1 MIRQYMYN
9 PTQKQ
14 RHEMFYEALRSQN
27 RLEDYYNVLELLS
40 PPPDI
45 TTLANPGSFK
55 NINIGIIGG
64 GPAGLAAAFE
74 LRKLG
79 FNITIFEALKDRIG
93 GRLYTHYFDKNKK
106 LYGELGAMRVPISH
120 ETTWKYIDL
129 FKLNT
134 KQFVQSN
141 ENGIIYVRNRHA
153 RNDANGLSV
162 MENIYPLFNLT
173 GFERVTPWNKL
184 LSNMVDYYFR
194 QIQPP
199 FRKDIIRVRPEYNQ
213 QVISMDF
220 LSIRRALE
228 LYGLSQEAI
237 AMISGVNPFTG
248 EFLDNNILEVLQET
262 YTSDFSVV
270 YQIEGGMVN
279 LPLAIFNSLI
289 NKYPEDYGDIPI
301 DLLGKIDFRVGHT
314 VEEINQFEKDGPITL
329 TYRHDDNNIS
339 SSTFD
344 YVISCAPASAFR
356 NIRSNP
362 PLSVAK
368 EQAVLSATFENSQ
381 KTLLLCKER
390 FWERNTMYGPICGGA
405 SFTDLPIGSIWYPS
419 YDLDEYGQNCK
430 GNPDRPGVLLASYNY
445 TQDATRIGNL
455 PDDVR
460 IQHIKRQVELVH
472 KLPKGYLDDIVIDY
486 KTVNWND
493 EYLFLGAF
501 FYMSPEE
508 KRLYTYPL
516 KAPEYNGRL
525 LFAGNYTAGTHA
537 WVQGGL
543 KTGAEAANELVNF
556 ILQGRYKR
564 RYR

>member
-1 MIRQYMYN
+1 
-9 PTQKQ
+9 
-14 RHEMFYEALRSQN
+14 MFYETLRSQH

-45 TTLANPGSFK
+45 TALASPGSFK
-55 NINIGIIGG
+55 NINVGIIGG
-64 GPAGLAAAFE
+64 GPAGLVAAFE

-93 GRLYTHYFDKNKK
+93 GRIYTHYFDKN
-106 LYGELGAMRVPISH
+106 LYGELGAMRIPVSH

-129 FKLNT
+129 FGLNT
-134 KQFVQSN
+134 KPFVNSN
-141 ENGIIYVRNRHA
+141 ENGIIYVRNKHA

-162 MENIYPLFNLT
+162 MENIYPLFNLQ
-173 GFERVTPWNKL
+173 GFEKVIPWNKL
-184 LSNMVDYYFR
+184 LGNVVDYYFR
-194 QIQPP
+194 QIQPL
-199 FRKDIIRVRPEYNQ
+199 FRRDIIQVKPQYNQ
-213 QVISMDF
+213 QVINADF

-228 LYGLSQEAI
+228 LYGLSQDAI

-262 YTSDFSVV
+262 YTADFSVV

-279 LPLAIFNSLI
+279 LPLAIYNSLI
-289 NKYPEDYGDIPI
+289 NENPIEYGDIPI
-301 DLLGKIDFRVGHT
+301 DLLGKIDFRIDHMVQ
-314 VEEINQFEKDGPITL
+314 EINQFEKDGPITI
-329 TYRHDDNNIS
+329 TYRHDGNIS

-344 YVISCAPASAFR
+344 YVISCAPSSSFR
-356 NIRSNP
+356 NILTNP
-362 PLSVAK
+362 PLSVPK
-368 EQAVLSATFENSQ
+368 EQAILSATFENSQ

-390 FWERNTMYGPICGGA
+390 FWEKNEMYGPICGGG
-405 SFTDLPIGSIWYPS
+405 SFTDLPIASIWYPS
-419 YDLDEYGQNCK
+419 YDLDEYGQICK

-445 TQDATRIGNL
+445 TQDATRLGNL
-455 PDDVR
+455 PDDIR
-460 IQHIKRQVELVH
+460 IEHIKRQIELVH
-472 KLPKGYLDDIVIDY
+472 KLPMGYLDNIVIDY
-486 KTVNWND
+486 KTVNWNR
-493 EYLFLGAF
+493 EYPFYGAF

-516 KAPEYNGRL
+516 KTPEYNGRL

-556 ILQGRYKR
+556 ILQR